1 MRPLDD
7 ATPSAPPSILFSR
20 AALIV
25 ISVFVFVAVIAIEAG
40 SDWGFVRA
48 PLVSNGLV
56 LIAWVLSAFG
66 IGVWVLRAVRVE
78 CGMALRVVVA
88 IALGLGIMS
97 LLVLG
102 VGCAGI
108 LNRFSAIAILV
119 VGVLGAV

>member
-1 MRPLDD
+1 MRRLDD

-25 ISVFVFVAVIAIEAG
+25 ISMFLFVLVIAIEAG
-40 SDWGFVRA
+40 SDWGFVLA

-56 LIAWVLSAFG
+56 LLAWLLSAFG
-66 IGVWVLRAVRVE
+66 IGAWVLRGIRVE

-97 LLVLG
+97 LLVL
-102 VGCAGI
+102 
-108 LNRFSAIAILV
+108 
-119 VGVLGAV
+119 